1 MKVITSNTEPVA
13 LYPQVKQKYK
23 IDEEKQTVI
32 IGIPPVPDYAA
43 QIYAEFKTKTYGLTY
58 GITLYSDVNDTSKN
72 VFIDATTKDNIK
84 VSLEDYVGFGI
95 LRATSIDVSKVNW
108 NKIQILSKALCGG
121 TFDDVIDFTKWN
133 TSNVVDM
140 SHMFESCT
148 FSTNQN
154 FRDVIK
160 LNTSKVKNMSYMFA
174 DTYVKGTTTPYK
186 IDVTGL
192 NTVNV
197 EDMSYMFFETV
208 VTKIDFDTSK
218 VKTMKGMFSCNNN
231 IGVDGKDGIFDL
243 TSFNTSNVEDM
254 SYMFKQT
261 PYIRYYG
268 KGIDMSS
275 FDTSKVK
282 DMSYMFAEND
292 EATDIDLSNFDT
304 RNVINVSHMFEND
317 KKLTKPKGLETFN
330 MSNVKDMC
338 YIFHNCNG
346 FKQLDLSNWN
356 TSNVENME
364 GMFEDCDKITS
375 LNVSSWDTSNV
386 KNMGSMFE
394 YCYGLTSLDLSN
406 WNTYNVENIKGMFAS
421 CKNLK
426 SLNISNFDLTNA
438 KFDTSTYKL
447 NFVFNNCP
455 ALTEVNVSNCNEYT
469 KNKILSLI
477 KDDLNGEWFL
487 GNDGI
492 IRKQ

>member
-95 LRATSIDVSKVNW
+95 LRAKSIDVSKVNW

-174 DTYVKGTTTPYK
+174 DTYGGTTTPYK